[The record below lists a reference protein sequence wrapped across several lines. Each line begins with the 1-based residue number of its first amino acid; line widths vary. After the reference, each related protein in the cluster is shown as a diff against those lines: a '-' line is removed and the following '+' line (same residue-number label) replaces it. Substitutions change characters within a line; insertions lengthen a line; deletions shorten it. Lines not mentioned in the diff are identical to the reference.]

1 MVQRMD
7 SAVYSIGAVARMV
20 GASVATL
27 RSWEERYGVV
37 SPGRSDGG
45 HRLYSRDDV
54 DKLQYVMRQIEE
66 GMSAGDAHRLLE
78 QSLRIEGEGA
88 LLTPDR
94 ADRPALVLL
103 AERDPFAAELSEFFL
118 RTEGYEVEIALDA
131 DSAVAMVIDRRPQVV
146 IVDLLISGGEGLTLC
161 EKLGHRRDV
170 ALLAI
175 STLESRDEALAA
187 GAAAFLRKPIDPLQ
201 LVSTVK
207 DLSGTSAYLRTPR

>member
-7 SAVYSIGAVARMV
+7 SAVYSIGAVARMLGV
-20 GASVATL
+20 SVPTL
-27 RSWEERYGVV
+27 RSWEERYGLI
-37 SPGRSDGG
+37 SPERSEGG
-45 HRLYSRDDV
+45 HRLYSRDHV
-54 DKLQYVMRQIEE
+54 DRLQFVVKQIEE

-78 QSLRIEGEGA
+78 QSMRRDDGA
-88 LLTPDR
+88 LPTQDR
-94 ADRPALVLL
+94 ADHPALVLL
-103 AERDPFAAELSEFFL
+103 AERDPFAAELAEYFL

-131 DSAVAMVIDRRPQVV
+131 DSAVAMVVDRRPQVV

-161 EKLGHRRDV
+161 EKLGHRSDV

-175 STLESRDEALAA
+175 STLESRDEALTA

-207 DLSGTSAYLRTPR
+207 DLSGTSAYLHNRG